1 MPMSAIA
8 RLSTLLVAAC
18 LAAYFWWQGEQF
30 LAANGPTFD
39 ECVHVAAGYS
49 YWRTGDFRMNRE
61 DPPLLK
67 LWWALPLALDG
78 RPPYPTDAAES
89 TNHNHW
95 QVGIAFLYHSGV
107 PHQQL
112 LKPARRMNLLIGCGI
127 VLVAAWWAFRAWRSR
142 LAGLAAAAFAAF
154 DPNLLAL
161 SCVLST
167 DAGFA
172 FFALLSC
179 YLLWE
184 YTAAPSRP
192 LLILSGVS
200 LGLMLG
206 SKFSA
211 IAMIAGIGAAGIV
224 HMLGGGA
231 LVLPGVRRDANAAG
245 RVRQA
250 FDLAFRLGLIAAAA
264 LAATYG
270 FVHFDEWGR
279 GLKFQLTRSEHGDGR
294 MYLLGELS
302 TSGWYQYFLIA
313 LAVKLPLGFVAAAIG
328 ALPSLACRA
337 GWLVIPPLVFFT
349 AASLARVDLGIRV
362 VLPAIVFFYVVAGG
376 LAEPGRFRAVRRTLL
391 LLCLA
396 WVGHASWHA
405 APHQICYFNEIARG
419 QGTRFV
425 ADSNV
430 DWGQGLPELR
440 NYMERERL
448 PIVYL
453 SFFGTDRPEA
463 YGIRFQALPGYGR
476 VGPAG
481 GESIPSDA
489 SRHVLAISAN
499 NLLGIYLKDAE
510 TFAFLRN
517 RTPTAVL
524 GGCLYVFDVTTDPES
539 LRLLR
544 RIPTP

>member
-1 MPMSAIA
+1 MSAIA
-8 RLSTLLVAAC
+8 RVSTLLLAAC

-39 ECVHVAAGYS
+39 ECVHLAAGYS
-49 YWRTGDFRMNRE
+49 YWTTGDFQMNRE

-67 LWWALPLALDG
+67 LWWALPLVLDK
-78 RPPYPTDAAES
+78 RLPSPTDAAES
-89 TNHNHW
+89 TNSNHW
-95 QVGIAFLYHSGV
+95 QVGIAFLYRSSV

-112 LKPARRMNLLIGCGI
+112 LKPARRMNLLIGCGT
-127 VLVAAWWAFRAWRSR
+127 VLLAGWWAFRAWRSR
-142 LAGLAAAAFAAF
+142 IAGLAAAAFAAF

-184 YTAAPSRP
+184 YAASPSRP
-192 LLILSGVS
+192 LLILAGIS

-211 IAMIAGIGAAGIV
+211 IAMIAGIGAASIV
-224 HMLGGGA
+224 HLLGGGA
-231 LVLPGVRRDANAAG
+231 LALPGVRSDANAAG

-250 FDLAFRLGLIAAAA
+250 IDLAVRLGLIAAAV
-264 LAATYG
+264 LAAIYG

-302 TSGWYQYFLIA
+302 TSGWYQYFLIV
-313 LAVKLPLGFVAAAIG
+313 LAVKLPLGLVAAAIG
-328 ALPSLACRA
+328 GLPALACRRA
-337 GWLVIPPLVFFT
+337 GWLVIPPLAFFA
-349 AASLARVDLGIRV
+349 AASLTRVDLGLRV
-362 VLPAIVFFYVVAGG
+362 VLPAVVFVYVVAGG
-376 LAEPGRFRAVRRTLL
+376 LAAPGRFAAVRRSLL
-391 LLCLA
+391 LFCLGWA
-396 WVGHASWHA
+396 GHVSWNA
-405 APHQICYFNEIARG
+405 APHQIGFFNEIARG

-430 DWGQGLPELR
+430 DWGQGLPELKDFMR
-440 NYMERERL
+440 RENL

-463 YGIRFQALPGYGR
+463 YGVRFQALPGYGR
-476 VGPAG
+476 VGTAG
-481 GESIPSDA
+481 GESIPPDA
-489 SRHVLAISAN
+489 PGHVLAISAN
-499 NLLGIYLKDAE
+499 NLLGIYLNDAE

-517 RTPTAVL
+517 RTPTAIL
-524 GGCLYVFDVTTDPES
+524 GGCLYIFDLTTDPEA
-539 LRLLR
+539 LR
-544 RIPTP
+544 RLRSIPTP